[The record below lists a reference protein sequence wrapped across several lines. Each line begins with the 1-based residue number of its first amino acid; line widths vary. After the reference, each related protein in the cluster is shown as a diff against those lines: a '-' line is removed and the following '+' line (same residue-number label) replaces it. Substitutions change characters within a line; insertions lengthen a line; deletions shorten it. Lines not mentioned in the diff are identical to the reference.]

1 MTSSTMET
9 FVGEILSQPW
19 RIVVALALAC
29 ILNSLIS
36 WMTRPKNLPPFYAEY
51 PYIPWL
57 GSLVQFATGP
67 REFLQRAAKA
77 KGDCFTIQLFGKQMT
92 FLMGT
97 EGHAKFFKA
106 PEKTF
111 DIREAYKMTITTFGP
126 GVCYDCPQSKMAQ
139 QFALF
144 KDNLSHEKFVEYM
157 SLIQEEVATFFE
169 EQWGD
174 EGEADLLAS
183 LSDLYTLTSSRCLLG
198 PEIRKK
204 WKSSGMGQQY
214 LALDH
219 SFVPILFF
227 FPWIPNPNKAKCV
240 TARKLF
246 EKMFKEVIDERNK
259 EKAKDPQNFVPPS
272 DILQVLMEASYRDG
286 TKLTLTEITGILLGV
301 LLGGQHT
308 SNVTSTW
315 LMAHLLKDEKWMKA
329 VMDEQDAIFRK
340 KSESDRDG
348 LYPSQLTYEEVQG
361 MKIFDQVMCE
371 TLRLHPPFFQLSR
384 AVMVESHF
392 QKYTIPKGHIVN
404 ISPGAAHRLP
414 QLWDEPD
421 KFDPDRFTEE
431 AKKEHKPYSWI
442 PFGGGMHA
450 CGGRRFA
457 WNSLKVSLT
466 WLLRN
471 YEIEFVGAGAT
482 TIPKEDYT
490 TMVVSPTSKH
500 CRIKYRRRTKK

>member
-1 MTSSTMET
+1 MED
-9 FVGEILSQPW
+9 FVADVLAHPW
-19 RIVVALALAC
+19 KIVVAILAGWA
-29 ILNSLIS
+29 LNSLIS
-36 WMTRPKNLPPFYAEY
+36 YLTRPKSLPPFYYEN

-67 REFLQRAAKA
+67 REFLQRAALA
-77 KGDCFTIQLFGKQMT
+77 NGECFTIQLFGKQMT
-92 FLMGT
+92 FLTGSD
-97 EGHAKFFKA
+97 GHATFFKA

-111 DIREAYKMTITTFGP
+111 DIREAYRMTVTTFGP

-144 KDNLSHEKFVEYM
+144 KDNLSDAKFEQYI
-157 SLIQEEVATFFE
+157 LQIQEECESFFE

-174 EGEADLLAS
+174 EGEADLLVS

-204 WKSSGMGQQY
+204 WKSSGMGEQY

-227 FPWIPNPNKAKCV
+227 FPSLPNPNKSKCV

-246 EKMFKEVIDERNK
+246 EKVFKEVIDERTKDKERETNK
-259 EKAKDPQNFVPPS
+259 S
-272 DILQVLMEASYRDG
+272 DFLQVLMDASYRDG
-286 TKLTLTEITGILLGV
+286 TKLTITEITGILIGV

-315 LMAHLLKDEKWMKA
+315 LVSHLLKSDEWLQKVMK
-329 VMDEQDAIFRK
+329 EQDAIFK
-340 KSESDRDG
+340 KKAKDEQDG
-348 LYPSQLTYEEVQG
+348 LLPSKLTYTEVQS
-361 MKIFDQVMCE
+361 MQIFDQVLYE

-384 AVMVESHF
+384 SVMQDTQF
-392 QKYTIPKGHIVN
+392 KDYIIPKGHIVN

-414 QLWDEPD
+414 QLWDNPD
-421 KFDPDRFTEE
+421 VFDPSRFAEE
-431 AKKEHKPYSWI
+431 AKKQQKPYSYV
-442 PFGGGMHA
+442 PFGGGMHQ
-450 CGGRRFA
+450 CGGRKFA
-457 WNSLKVSLT
+457 LNSLKVSLS

-471 YEIEFVGAGAT
+471 YEIEFIGPGAT
-482 TIPKEDYT
+482 SIPKEDYT
-490 TMVVSPTSKH
+490 TMVVSPTHSH
-500 CRIKYRRRTKK
+500 CRVRYLRRTRN